1 MTTQVKKVVPV
12 IFRMDNNERQILV
25 FRHQLAGIQIVKG
38 TVELNEHLETAAL
51 RELFEE
57 SGIENA
63 VIQKFMGIHY
73 PQQVGPHWY
82 VYLCQVNEVLRD
94 QWRHYC
100 ADDGGLVFEFFWHP
114 LKLLPTDEWHPLF
127 QDLLKFIQSDGG
139 VNSAK

>member
-25 FRHQLAGIQIVKG
+25 FRHPLAGIQIVKG

-94 QWRHYC
+94 QW
-100 ADDGGLVFEFFWHP
+100 
-114 LKLLPTDEWHPLF
+114 
-127 QDLLKFIQSDGG
+127 
-139 VNSAK
+139 

>member
-25 FRHQLAGIQIVKG
+25 FRHPLAGIQIVKG

-73 PQQVGPHWY
+73 PQQVGQYWY

-114 LKLLPTDEWHPLF
+114 LKSLPTDEWHPLF